1 MIKKVLFVDDDRILC
16 RKIIKKFEA
25 HKNRFTV
32 LTATDGLDAV
42 DKLKENAISLVIT
55 DLQMP
60 GWDGFALM
68 AYLSEKYPDIPVI
81 VQTAH
86 STPKAKQIAL
96 GRGAAGYIEK
106 PYNADALARK
116 VIATLKK
123 ESEGG
128 ILQSVPLEMF
138 IQLIEMEQKTCT
150 IRVVEK
156 KSGKHGVLFFKNGD
170 LMDARISSL
179 RGESIAYEIFSWNEV
194 TLSIQDDC
202 AVDKKRIDGDL
213 QAILF
218 EAIRL
223 KDEATEREELEANK
237 KPDRT
242 DQKTPD
248 AEADREDAVSRVNG
262 ADEIEKPLKE
272 KADLPQKTAADT
284 QELRGAEPGSVDAM
298 RPDDIKDTAKEA
310 LKKKVDIPK
319 KPVLKAQ
326 KARGTE
332 RKPVKPEP
340 KSLSLEEHIRRT
352 LESAMGG
359 KKYLK
364 DIYPDNSWSN
374 FIVRASE
381 IGEHFNAGSFKS
393 CYIDKGQATDFVLLP
408 GNTITVILVDPGC
421 PRDRFLQALS
431 G

>member
-16 RKIIKKFEA
+16 RKILKKLERY
-25 HKNRFTV
+25 KKRFTT
-32 LTATDGLDAV
+32 LTAVDGLDAV
-42 DKLKENAISLVIT
+42 DKLKENTISLVIT

-60 GWDGFALM
+60 RWDGFALM
-68 AYLSEKYPDIPVI
+68 AYLSEEYPDIPVI

-96 GRGAAGYIEK
+96 SRGAAGYIEK
-106 PYNADALARK
+106 PYNIDDLGQK
-116 VIATLKK
+116 IIATLKK

-156 KSGKHGVLFFKNGD
+156 KTDKHGVLFFKNGD
-170 LMDARISSL
+170 LLDARISSL
-179 RGESIAYEIFSWNEV
+179 HGKSIAYEIFSWDEV
-194 TLSIQDDC
+194 TLSIQDEC

-223 KDEATEREELEANK
+223 KDEATEKEELEANK
-237 KPDRT
+237 KPAT
-242 DQKTPD
+242 
-248 AEADREDAVSRVNG
+248 
-262 ADEIEKPLKE
+262 
-272 KADLPQKTAADT
+272 
-284 QELRGAEPGSVDAM
+284 
-298 RPDDIKDTAKEA
+298 
-310 LKKKVDIPK
+310 
-319 KPVLKAQ
+319 KAQ
-326 KARGTE
+326 KARATE
-332 RKPVKPEP
+332 RDRAEPEP
-340 KSLSLEEHIRRT
+340 KALSLEENIKRT

-381 IGEHFNAGSFKS
+381 IGKHFTAGSFKS
-393 CYIDKGQATDFVLLP
+393 CYIDKGQAIDFVILP
-408 GNTITVILVDPGC
+408 GKEITVISVDPRC